1 VQVRRPPKAFNSV
14 LAPVVLVSVLMMVTV
29 VTVIGVRIESIDAV
43 GMRSL
48 LFNQTGIVAA
58 IGMADVVGITKIAIS
73 KENGPLGGPFFYAV
87 QRPRALTYSKVG
99 YERLAFVVS
108 AFSISL
114 LRSFPTTFSK
124 NSM

>member
-14 LAPVVLVSVLMMVTV
+14 LAPVVRVSVLMMVTV

-58 IGMADVVGITKIAIS
+58 IGMADVVGIMKIAIS
-73 KENGPLGGPFFYAV
+73 KRKRPAWRAV
-87 QRPRALTYSKVG
+87 FLCRSTVA
-99 YERLAFVVS
+99 RLNLF
-108 AFSISL
+108 
-114 LRSFPTTFSK
+114 
-124 NSM
+124 